1 MGIKNSPK
9 GVSISQYHYQISPS
23 LISSGI
29 HLNSVQIFV
38 AKAKS
43 DLMRNY
49 KKVEEVEKKILLA
62 PKKTL
67 GIVDF
72 SHISD
77 LFVRYINWAYN
88 DHVKNKVDL
97 GEIHHYFTTRPQKE
111 LCVLKFCKGIF
122 LVFVKNNS
130 LHVLFTQK
138 RATVHQNLSFITA
151 GVLCS
156 GRKQLQRPAA
166 DRKNKRTSF
175 IR

>member
-23 LISSGI
+23 LISSGV
-29 HLNSVQIFV
+29 HLTSVQIFV

-49 KKVEEVEKKILLA
+49 KKVEDVEKKILLA

-88 DHVKNKVDL
+88 DHVKNK
-97 GEIHHYFTTRPQKE
+97 
-111 LCVLKFCKGIF
+111 IF

-130 LHVLFTQK
+130 LHVLLTQK

-166 DRKNKRTSF
+166 DLRWARADGKTDTGYGLEIANVRSTAYTTILFLKS
-175 IR
+175 